1 MEAMLFGLCLFFS
14 DLIAVLLLAQK
25 KPGLSL
31 IFSCL
36 ALVLTG
42 VTAYFWRSMLLAGGK
57 SVELLGFRQY
67 PAALILLGLL
77 ALAGLVCLLLGL
89 FLLLRKRRSDS

>member
-42 VTAYFWRSMLLAGGK
+42 VTAYFWRSMLLASGK

-89 FLLLRKRRSDS
+89 FLFLRKRRSDS

>member
-89 FLLLRKRRSDS
+89 FLFLRKRRSGS

>member
-14 DLIAVLLLAQK
+14 DLISALLLAQK
-25 KPGLSL
+25 KPALSL

-36 ALVLTG
+36 ALALTG
-42 VTAYFWRSMLLAGGK
+42 VTAYFWRSMLLASGK

-89 FLLLRKRRSDS
+89 FRLLRERRKGS

>member
-42 VTAYFWRSMLLAGGK
+42 VTAYFWRSMLLSSGK

-89 FLLLRKRRSDS
+89 FLFLRKRRSDS